1 MPQAAHDAGIAALME
16 EAAARDAMFMAELAA
31 VRSGHRVVLET
42 TCEVLRGP
50 PCAALLLPHALVVWR
65 LYVLCVVLRPIR
77 ISLGPSTTWHTGYR
91 SRMAELV
98 H

>member
-50 PCAALLLPHALVVWR
+50 ALCGPAAPTCACRVAPVRAVCCAAP
-65 LYVLCVVLRPIR
+65 YQD
-77 ISLGPSTTWHTGYR
+77 
-91 SRMAELV
+91 
-98 H
+98 